1 MLCKIHKEILK
12 LKNKMNNPIK
22 KQAKD
27 LNRHLTKKKIDENK
41 IYIYIYED
49 IYMLNLS
56 IKTMMWCHN
65 TSIGIAKI

>member
-1 MLCKIHKEILK
+1 
-12 LKNKMNNPIK
+12 MNNPIK

-56 IKTMMWCHN
+56 IKTMM
-65 TSIGIAKI
+65 